1 MLYVIVLYIHILDIF
16 SFSFYSLPNTLTFWV
31 CSFYE
36 VFQIYSLFGMHFL
49 VQYSQSY
56 YYITVKSVSESECI
70 RTFLSWTKMAITQS
84 ILKLG
89 HPGGWGQVE
98 EDNDDEDN
106 NDEYDDNYK
115 ADNNNNN
122 IFLLSEANIFSFI
135 VSLFLY
141 VVFPIYSHFLY
152 VLHFFIK

>member
-1 MLYVIVLYIHILDIF
+1 MQFFMKSSKYIHIL
-16 SFSFYSLPNTLTFWV
+16 V
-31 CSFYE
+31 C
-36 VFQIYSLFGMHFL
+36 IFL

-56 YYITVKSVSESECI
+56 YYITVKLVSESVCI

-122 IFLLSEANIFSFI
+122 IFFAEWREAKDAERSEANLCRAASFAK
-135 VSLFLY
+135 
-141 VVFPIYSHFLY
+141 PR
-152 VLHFFIK
+152 